1 MVAPR
6 KVLITGGCGYV
17 GTRLV
22 DEIIK
27 VTSWDI
33 LICDTLWF
41 GDYTRKSNRIKI
53 LKKSVSELIQSD
65 LDDVDSVVHLAG
77 IPNDA
82 SAMLNPALSWEV
94 NVLHTAH
101 LMRLCEKSSS
111 VKRIAFASSGSVYG
125 VSDEERVTESVDL
138 FPISTYNKTKMA
150 GERVVLSY
158 QDKFKIY
165 IVRPA
170 TVCGL
175 SRRMRFDVTVN
186 MFVAQAFTD
195 RKIRVLGGSQIRP
208 NIHIDDMVQVYLHL
222 LREESN
228 IEAGIYNAGFENLT
242 VKAIADQVSMM
253 TEKKVVYEKSN
264 DPRSYR
270 LDSTKLLKTGFIPQ
284 RKVVDAME
292 EIWGNLQ
299 AGNLQ
304 IEDNNYSV
312 KWLKDKIDSLQ
323 EFTYPI

>member
-1 MVAPR
+1 MTAQE

-22 DEIIK
+22 DEIIRQ
-27 VTSWDI
+27 TSWEI
-33 LICDTLWF
+33 VICDTLWF
-41 GDYTRKSNRIKI
+41 GNFTQESNRIII

-65 LDDVDSVVHLAG
+65 LDSVSMVVHLAG

-101 LMRLCEKSSS
+101 LMRLCEKSES
-111 VKRIAFASSGSVYG
+111 VRRIAFASSGSVYG
-125 VSDEERVTESVDL
+125 VSAEERVTERVDL

-150 GERVVLSY
+150 AERVVLSY
-158 QDKFKIY
+158 SDKFKIY

-170 TVCGL
+170 TVCGF

-186 MFVAQAFTD
+186 MFVGQAFTN
-195 RKIRVLGGSQIRP
+195 KNIRVLGGDQIRP
-208 NIHIDDMVQVYLHL
+208 NIHIEDMCQVYLHL
-222 LREESN
+222 LCEERQV
-228 IEAGIYNAGFENLT
+228 EPGIYNAGFENLSIRT
-242 VKAIADQVSMM
+242 IADQVSVL
-253 TEKKVVYEKSN
+253 TGAEITCEQSN

-270 LDSTKLLKTGFIPQ
+270 LDSTKLLETGFVPK
-284 RKVVDAME
+284 RKIGNAME
-292 EIWGNLQ
+292 EILEK
-299 AGNLQ
+299 LERTDL
-304 IEDNNYSV
+304 IITENNFSV
-312 KWLKDKIDSLQ
+312 KWLKDKINSLE